1 MKPFIKWAGGK
12 TELISILDSN
22 IPNIFKDNNKIN
34 IYIEP
39 FLGAGAFFFH
49 ITNNYDFDRIVLNDI
64 NFKLIN
70 VYKVIKTNYKNL
82 IFYLDDIKKEYMSCD
97 DESKKH
103 MYLRIRNEFNDWDSV
118 NKIKQAAN
126 FIFLNKTCFNGLY
139 RENKN
144 GDFNVPFGKQ
154 YKPLIYNKKQI
165 ESISK
170 TLNTKDD
177 KGKNK
182 IIILNKNYKDI
193 YKYVVRG
200 SFVYLDP
207 PYRPI
212 TSNGFVNYTKTG
224 FNDEEQKELAK
235 FFDYITKKK
244 AYGML
249 SNSDPKNLDINDNF
263 FDELYKDYNIQRINA
278 SRVINCRGNSRG
290 KVKELL
296 ITNYNN

>member
-12 TELISILDSN
+12 TELIPILDSN

-103 MYLRIRNEFNDWDSV
+103 MYLRVRNEFNDWDSV

-177 KGKNK
+177 KGRNK
-182 IIILNKNYKDI
+182 III
-193 YKYVVRG
+193 
-200 SFVYLDP
+200 
-207 PYRPI
+207 
-212 TSNGFVNYTKTG
+212 
-224 FNDEEQKELAK
+224 
-235 FFDYITKKK
+235 
-244 AYGML
+244 
-249 SNSDPKNLDINDNF
+249 
-263 FDELYKDYNIQRINA
+263 
-278 SRVINCRGNSRG
+278 
-290 KVKELL
+290 
-296 ITNYNN
+296 